1 MQQAERG
8 VFDLRRGKFLH
19 LAGDNG
25 DCLAAPVEGLS
36 EQTLEQIRQLSAGDW
51 RLVLTPHRARSQG
64 LDVPDDAAGV
74 GLRIPATVTTDTL
87 TRLALE
93 PAAAFGGDAPSELF
107 AMRSGDAAALA
118 LVRSS
123 LLVPAVLTV
132 RLVAED
138 LPAVQAMLADGRL
151 LSVPE
156 AEARRLGSHPD
167 PRLSLV
173 SEASIPLEDSSET
186 RFLLFREGS
195 GLLEHVA
202 VLIGKPADW
211 PDPVP
216 LRLHSA
222 CLTGD
227 LFGSLRCDC
236 GDQLRTGVAM
246 IAEAGGGVLLYL
258 AQEGRGI
265 GLANKLRAYTMQD
278 AGLDTMDADGCLGF
292 GQDERRYE
300 AAVQML
306 RHIGVER
313 VSVLTNNPDKLDA
326 LNAGGI
332 RVGDRRALHGTL
344 NDHNV
349 RYLTAKSERAGHLLD
364 AVLDQSKG

>member
-8 VFDLRRGKFLH
+8 VFDLRRGRILH
-19 LAGDNG
+19 LSGDTG
-25 DCLAAPVEGLS
+25 HYLAASVEGLS
-36 EQTLEQIRQLSAGDW
+36 ENTLNQIRQWSAGSW

-74 GLRIPATVTTDTL
+74 GLAMPSDATVDTL

-93 PAAAFGGDAPSELF
+93 PAAAFGDAPPDLL
-107 AMRSGDAAALA
+107 AMRAGDAAALA

-132 RLVAED
+132 RLVEQD
-138 LPAVQAMLADGRL
+138 RSRVQAMLADGQL
-151 LSVPE
+151 LSVPVE
-156 AEARRLGSHPD
+156 EARRLGSDPD

-173 SEASIPLEDSSET
+173 SEASIPLEDSSDT
-186 RFLLFREGS
+186 RFLLFRESS

-202 VLIGKPADW
+202 VLIGDPAQW

-236 GDQLRTGVAM
+236 GDQLRSGVSM

-278 AGLDTMDADGCLGF
+278 AGLDTVDADGCLGF

-306 RHIGVER
+306 QHLDVER
-313 VSVLTNNPDKLDA
+313 VSVLTNNPGKLDA

-332 RVGDRRALHGTL
+332 SVSDRRALHGSL
-344 NDHNV
+344 NAHNV
-349 RYLTAKSERAGHLLD
+349 RYLTAKSERSGHLLD
-364 AVLDQSKG
+364 AVLAQSKA

>member
-1 MQQAERG
+1 MEQAERG
-8 VFDLRRGKFLH
+8 VFELRRGKFLH
-19 LAGDNG
+19 LSGDNG
-25 DCLAAPVEGLS
+25 DYLAASVEGLS
-36 EQTLEQIRQLSAGDW
+36 EDTLEQIRRLSDGAW

-64 LDVPDDAAGV
+64 LDVPDDAVGV
-74 GLRIPATVTTDTL
+74 GLSIPSTATINSL

-93 PAAAFGGDAPSELF
+93 PAAAFEDASPDLL

-132 RLVAED
+132 KLVERD
-138 LPAVQAMLADGRL
+138 QVAVQAMVADGRL
-151 LSVPE
+151 LSVPV
-156 AEARRLGSHPD
+156 AEARRLSSNPD
-167 PRLSLV
+167 PRLSMV
-173 SEASIPLEDSSET
+173 SEASIPLEGSAET
-186 RFLLFREGS
+186 RFVLFREGS

-202 VLIGKPADW
+202 VLIGDPADW

-236 GDQLRTGVAM
+236 GDQLRSGVAM
-246 IAEAGGGVLLYL
+246 IAEAGGGLLLYL

-306 RHIGVER
+306 THLGVER

-332 RVGDRRALHGTL
+332 RVSDRRALHGTL
-344 NDHNV
+344 NDHNI

-364 AVLDQSKG
+364 AVLSQSKG